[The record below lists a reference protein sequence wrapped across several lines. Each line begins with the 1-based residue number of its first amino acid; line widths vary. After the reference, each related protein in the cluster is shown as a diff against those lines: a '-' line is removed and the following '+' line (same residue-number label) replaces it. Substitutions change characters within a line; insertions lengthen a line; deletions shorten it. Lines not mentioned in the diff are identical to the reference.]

1 MKFVDL
7 ISVDGFSIKK
17 LDIAEILDLE
27 KILPSNRASV
37 IDLNIASRGLVVTL
51 EGQNMC
57 QEKIAILDRYLGLL
71 EGKKN
76 QAWATAALELAKEK
90 GHKTAKDKEWFALAD
105 ADYIRVCNEISLTK
119 AAKKFLEAKAS
130 YFSGWHYS
138 FKTFISRDFSLEKL
152 ANMKNGDYNISVG
165 DSSQQT
171 TNDSTVFVDEEDI
184 W

>member
-17 LDIAEILDLE
+17 LDISEILSLE
-27 KILPSNRASV
+27 KSLPSNHASA
-37 IDLNIASRGLVVTL
+37 IDINIASRGLVITL
-51 EGQNMC
+51 EGQNIC
-57 QEKIAILDRYLGLL
+57 QEKIALLDRYLGLL

-76 QAWATAALELAKEK
+76 QAWAKAALDDAKNK
-90 GHKTAKDKEWFALAD
+90 GHKTAKDKEWYALAD
-105 ADYIRVCNEISLTK
+105 DDYIKVCNEISLTK

-138 FKTFISRDFSLEKL
+138 FKTFLSRDFYLEKG
-152 ANMKNGDYNISVG
+152 ANLKNGDYNIDVG
-165 DSSQQT
+165 DSSPQEDDNPQ
-171 TNDSTVFVDEEDI
+171 FVDEEEI

>member
-7 ISVDGFSIKK
+7 ISVEGFSIKK
-17 LDIAEILDLE
+17 LDIKEIMSLE
-27 KILPSNRASV
+27 KMLPSNRSSA
-37 IDLNIASRGLVVTL
+37 IDLNIASRGLVITL

-76 QAWATAALELAKEK
+76 QAWANAALDLAKEK
-90 GHKTAKDKEWFALAD
+90 GYKTAKDKEWFALAD
-105 ADYIRVCNEISLTK
+105 STYIKVCNEISLTK

-152 ANMKNGDYNISVG
+152 ANIKNGDYNIDVD
-165 DSSQQT
+165 DSSPVKNNEPQ
-171 TNDSTVFVDEEDI
+171 FVDEEEI